1 MTCGAA
7 ASRAAS
13 CRATACSC
21 IASRRA
27 KGVFGSGYVTRA
39 PYEVPDPSTKR
50 GYRLCID
57 FVLDWL
63 VDADVVIARDA
74 ARPSVFGADLG
85 CAGPAR

>member
-13 CRATACSC
+13 CQATACSC
-21 IASRRA
+21 IASRRP

-57 FVLDWL
+57 FVL
-63 VDADVVIARDA
+63 
-74 ARPSVFGADLG
+74 
-85 CAGPAR
+85 